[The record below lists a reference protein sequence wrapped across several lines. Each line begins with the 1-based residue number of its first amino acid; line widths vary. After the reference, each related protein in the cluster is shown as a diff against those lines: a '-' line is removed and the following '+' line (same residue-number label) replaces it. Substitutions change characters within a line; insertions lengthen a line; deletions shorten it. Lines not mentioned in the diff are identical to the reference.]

1 MKKRSVYVPNV
12 FDFAKVL
19 RSYRTISITFS
30 GLAYASYTSESGISL
45 IKRWMHS
52 PSMPASEITV
62 MLDIFLKRFGKGM
75 ESVTMISVN
84 GAFFKTS

>member
-1 MKKRSVYVPNV
+1 MYRTFFNFVR
-12 FDFAKVL
+12 VL
-19 RSYRTISITFS
+19 RSYRTISMTFS

-52 PSMPASEITV
+52 PSMPANEMTV
-62 MLDIFLKRFGKGM
+62 MFGIFLKRFGNGM

-84 GAFFKTS
+84 GAVFKTS